1 MSRTRSF
8 VLALTA
14 ALVSVSAPPSHAASA
29 SDAGARVVVPFVE
42 YDKAT
47 ETLVFVENHEGR
59 AVEVQLRWI
68 GERRSGSPGLRI
80 CGRFL
85 LAADSL
91 TSFDLRQSCSL
102 PGTDDLGMLVAM
114 VTNQAGLAR
123 ISARARVDLLDPVMG
138 LVLQTLMVD
147 GLPLGA
153 LDTTDSIHVASGLRH
168 DPTGAAGAPVT
179 TDCFFGTFVDGSG
192 AGGVLARLGLR
203 DRDGQ
208 VLGSDIYFALRPFE
222 LLRLEDV
229 FKLVGAPSGPFDD
242 VRAAFFPAGGGDAI
256 LGYCRTAQTQPTKG
270 ARTLALTLAQVAD
283 PQDETRRRSVS
294 VNSTPEAQGGAAFA
308 LQPAGRRV
316 VHGLFVGHPDR
327 LSCAISSSDALVLKA
342 VSPDGAVTVGG
353 TGSQTG
359 WFDAGPRG
367 QVAGGFSDLW
377 GLEVSWDP
385 GAARTG
391 PVNYTLSCRSGNGVS
406 LADELFRN

>member
-8 VLALTA
+8 ALALTVA
-14 ALVSVSAPPSHAASA
+14 VASASAPQAPAASA
-29 SDAGARVVVPFVE
+29 SDAGARVVVPFVQ
-42 YDKAT
+42 YDQAT
-47 ETLVFVENHEGR
+47 ETLVFVENHETR
-59 AVEVQLRWI
+59 DVEVQLRWV
-68 GERRSGSPGLRI
+68 GERRSSSPGLHV

-85 LAADSL
+85 LAAGSL
-91 TSFDLRQSCSL
+91 TSFDLRQSCNLVGSDEL
-102 PGTDDLGMLVAM
+102 GTLVAL
-114 VTNQAGLAR
+114 VTNASGVAR
-123 ISARARVDLLDPVMG
+123 VSARGRVDLLDLANG
-138 LVLQTLMVD
+138 GVLQTLMVD

-153 LDTTDSIHVASGLRH
+153 LDATDSIHVASGLRH

-179 TDCFFGTFVDGSG
+179 TDCFFGTFFDGSG

-222 LLRLEDV
+222 LVRFEDV
-229 FKLVGAPSGPFDD
+229 FKLVGAPAGPWDD
-242 VRAAFFPAGGGDAI
+242 VRATFFPGGAGDAV
-256 LGYCRTAQTQPTKG
+256 LGYCMATQAQPGKG
-270 ARTLALTLAQVAD
+270 ARTMALSVAQVAD

-294 VNSTPEAQGGAAFA
+294 VNSTPEAQGGAPFA
-308 LQPAGRRV
+308 LQPAEQRV

-327 LSCAISSSDALVLKA
+327 LSCGVSSSDALVLKA
-342 VSPDGAVTVGG
+342 VSPDGAVSVGG

-367 QVAGGFSDLW
+367 QIAAGFSGLW

-385 GAARTG
+385 SAARTA
-391 PVNYTLSCRSGNGVS
+391 PASYTISCRSGNGVS